1 MIPARTD
8 PLVGA
13 TLDGRYL
20 VRARLARGGMSTVY
34 LALDTRLDREVA
46 VKAMLPHLA
55 EDPALVARFEGEA
68 KTAARLSHPH
78 VVGVLDQGHADGP
91 TGEVVAYLVME
102 YVPGCTLRR
111 IVRDEAPLTARRA
124 LTLLLPVLDGL
135 AAAHEAGLMHRDVK
149 PENVLVGDDGRIRVA
164 DFGLSRATTSHT
176 SGGQALVGTVAY
188 LSPELVSGEEADARS
203 DVYAAGIMLFELLTG
218 RQPYTAG
225 SPVQVAYEH
234 IRSRVPAPTTVVP
247 EVPDA
252 VSDLVLWCTE
262 PAPADRPEDAAQVA
276 AEVRRLLAAT
286 PDSLLDRAPD
296 SLLDGD
302 GRSVGGGEESLENAA
317 VVIEPAGA
325 GHQPTSV
332 VPYPSIPDDGPSPE
346 PDGGPSRDSDDGPSP
361 EPADRALP
369 SGRVRQDDRP
379 AGDGDL
385 PAPVTHG
392 ERGERP
398 EEREQAPSR
407 PEPRHARGPAASSDQ
422 TRVLDRTVAGRLSAD
437 QPSRPPAVETT
448 AAARPA
454 STRQRRRAAQRPT
467 VDVGRGN
474 GRTLATGIAVT
485 LLLTGMALLLGWT
498 LGAGNVPFSGASA
511 TVPDLGGTDRETAV
525 SRLHEAGLQVDV
537 SSRHDEVYSA
547 GAVVA
552 SAPAAGTQVRAGD
565 RVELTVSS
573 GPAPVLAPDLVGRDA
588 ADARLAAQDAG
599 LLTRIKHTRHD
610 REVPEGQVISQVPAP
625 GATTSRNAV
634 VRLTVSEGPR
644 QVSVPDV
651 TGLTVQEA
659 QDRAAEAGL
668 RLEVETTPGGGFF
681 GLREPRIAEQQ
692 PAGGTELDEDSVF
705 RARAF

>member
-1 MIPARTD
+1 MTSPRTD

-20 VRARLARGGMSTVY
+20 IRARLARGGMSTVY

-46 VKAMLPHLA
+46 LKAMLPHLA

-68 KTAARLSHPH
+68 KTAARLAHPH

-91 TGEVVAYLVME
+91 SGEVVAYLVME

-176 SGGQALVGTVAY
+176 SGGKALVGTVAY

-218 RQPYTAG
+218 RQPYTAD

-262 PAPADRPEDAAQVA
+262 PVAADRPTDAAQVA

-286 PDSLLDRAPD
+286 PDSLLDRTPHSTPA
-296 SLLDGD
+296 
-302 GRSVGGGEESLENAA
+302 EEDSLENAA

-332 VPYPSIPDDGPSPE
+332 VPYPSVPDDGPAPGHDHLAAA
-346 PDGGPSRDSDDGPSP
+346 P
-361 EPADRALP
+361 
-369 SGRVRQDDRP
+369 GRVRHGQGPRP
-379 AGDGDL
+379 DAPQ
-385 PAPVTHG
+385 PA
-392 ERGERP
+392 ED
-398 EEREQAPSR
+398 
-407 PEPRHARGPAASSDQ
+407 RGPAVRADPGASALADRSRGVSASSDQ
-422 TRVLDRTVAGRLSAD
+422 TRVMDRGSAGRLSAD
-437 QPSRPPAVETT
+437 QPSRPPAASGAAEP
-448 AAARPA
+448 AARPLSA
-454 STRQRRRAAQRPT
+454 RQRRRAAQRPT
-467 VDVGRGN
+467 LDVGRGN

-485 LLLTGMALLLGWT
+485 LLLTGMAILLGWT
-498 LGAGNVPFSGASA
+498 LGAGNVPFSGASS
-511 TVPDLGGTDRETAV
+511 TLPDLGGTDRETAV
-525 SRLHEAGLQVDV
+525 ARLHEAGLQVDV
-537 SSRHDEVYSA
+537 SRRHDEVYSA

-552 SAPAAGTQVRAGD
+552 SVPAAGAEVRAGD

-588 ADARLAAQDAG
+588 EDARLAAHDAG
-599 LLTRIKHTRHD
+599 LLVEVEHTRHD
-610 REVPEGQVISQVPAP
+610 AEVPEGQVISQVPAP

-644 QVSVPDV
+644 RVAVPDV

-668 RLEVETTPGGGFF
+668 RLEVQTTPGGGFF
-681 GLREPRIAEQQ
+681 GLREPRVAEQQ
-692 PAGGTELDEDSVF
+692 PAGGSELDEGSIF

>member
-1 MIPARTD
+1 MTPARTD

-20 VRARLARGGMSTVY
+20 IRARLARGGMSTVY

-91 TGEVVAYLVME
+91 SGEVVAYLVME

-176 SGGQALVGTVAY
+176 SGGKALVGTVAY

-218 RQPYTAG
+218 RQPYTAD

-234 IRSRVPAPTTVVP
+234 IRSRVPAPTAVVP

-262 PAPADRPEDAAQVA
+262 PVPADRPTDAAQAA

-286 PDSLLDRAPD
+286 PDSLLDRAPH
-296 SLLDGD
+296 ST
-302 GRSVGGGEESLENAA
+302 VAEEASLENAA
-317 VVIEPAGA
+317 VVIEPAGS

-332 VPYPSIPDDGPSPE
+332 VPYPSLPDDGPSP
-346 PDGGPSRDSDDGPSP
+346 GPESVASVPAPARAAAEAPPPRDVSP
-361 EPADRALP
+361 
-369 SGRVRQDDRP
+369 VVDRP
-379 AGDGDL
+379 HD
-385 PAPVTHG
+385 V
-392 ERGERP
+392 
-398 EEREQAPSR
+398 
-407 PEPRHARGPAASSDQ
+407 AASSDQ
-422 TRVLDRTVAGRLSAD
+422 TRVMDRGSAGRLSAD
-437 QPSRPPAVETT
+437 QPTRSPAASGGAEP
-448 AAARPA
+448 AARPLSA
-454 STRQRRRAAQRPT
+454 RQRRRAAQRPT
-467 VDVGRGN
+467 LDVGRGN
-474 GRTLATGIAVT
+474 GRSLAIGVAVT

-498 LGAGNVPFSGASA
+498 LGAGNVPFSGASS
-511 TVPDLGGTDRETAV
+511 TLPDLGGTDRATAV
-525 SRLHEAGLQVDV
+525 ARLHEAGLQVDV

-552 SAPAAGTQVRAGD
+552 SVPAAGSEVRAGD

-573 GPAPVLAPDLVGRDA
+573 GPAPVLAPDLAGRDA
-588 ADARLAAQDAG
+588 ADARLVAQDAG
-599 LLTRIKHTRHD
+599 LLVQVEHTRHD
-610 REVPEGQVISQVPAP
+610 ASVPEGQVISQVPAA

-651 TGLTVQEA
+651 SGLTVQEA
-659 QDRAAEAGL
+659 QDRAAQAGL

-692 PAGGTELDEDSVF
+692 PSPGAVLDEGSTF

>member
-1 MIPARTD
+1 MTSPRTD

-20 VRARLARGGMSTVY
+20 IRARLARGGMSTVY
-34 LALDTRLDREVA
+34 LALDTRLDRQVA

-68 KTAARLSHPH
+68 KTAARLAHPH

-91 TGEVVAYLVME
+91 DGEVVAYLVME

-111 IVRDEAPLTARRA
+111 IVRDEAPLTSRRA

-149 PENVLVGDDGRIRVA
+149 PENVLVGEDGRIRVA

-176 SGGQALVGTVAY
+176 SGGKALVGTVAY

-218 RQPYTAG
+218 RQPYTAD

-234 IRSRVPAPTTVVP
+234 IRSRVQAPTVVVP
-247 EVPDA
+247 GVPDA

-262 PAPADRPEDAAQVA
+262 PVPADRPEDAAEVA
-276 AEVRRLLAAT
+276 AEVRRLLSST
-286 PDSLLDRAPD
+286 PDSLLDREPHSPAAE
-296 SLLDGD
+296 
-302 GRSVGGGEESLENAA
+302 EESLENAA
-317 VVIEPAGA
+317 VVIEPGGA

-332 VPYPSIPDDGPSPE
+332 VPYPSVPDDGPSPGTGDVASPAGRGRHGDHRTE
-346 PDGGPSRDSDDGPSP
+346 PQPDRRDLP
-361 EPADRALP
+361 DRAP
-369 SGRVRQDDRP
+369 DTP
-379 AGDGDL
+379 AA
-385 PAPVTHG
+385 APDPT
-392 ERGERP
+392 
-398 EEREQAPSR
+398 
-407 PEPRHARGPAASSDQ
+407 ASSDQ
-422 TRVLDRTVAGRLSAD
+422 TRVLDRGSAGRLSAD
-437 QPSRPPAVETT
+437 RPSGPPAGS
-448 AAARPA
+448 AAPGPRPV
-454 STRQRRRAAQRPT
+454 SKRQRRRAAQRPT
-467 VDVGRGN
+467 LDVGQGN

-498 LGAGNVPFSGASA
+498 LGAGNVPFSGASS

-525 SRLHEAGLQVDV
+525 ARLHEAGLQVDV

-552 SAPAAGTQVRAGD
+552 SAPAAGTEVRTGD
-565 RVELTVSS
+565 RIELTVSS

-588 ADARLAAQDAG
+588 ADARLTAQDAG
-599 LLTRIKHTRHD
+599 LLVKVEHTRHD
-610 REVPEGQVISQVPAP
+610 PDIPEGQVISQVPAP
-625 GATTSRNAV
+625 GSTTSRNAL

-644 QVSVPDV
+644 RVAVPDV
-651 TGLTVQEA
+651 SGLTVQQA
-659 QDRAAEAGL
+659 RDRAAEAGL
-668 RLEVETTPGGGFF
+668 RLEVETTPGGGIF

-692 PAGGTELDEDSVF
+692 PRGGARLDEGSIF

>member
-1 MIPARTD
+1 MTPPRTD

-20 VRARLARGGMSTVY
+20 IRARLARGGMSTVY

-124 LTLLLPVLDGL
+124 LTLMLPVLDGL
-135 AAAHEAGLMHRDVK
+135 SAAHEAGLMHRDVK

-176 SGGQALVGTVAY
+176 SGGKALVGTVAY

-218 RQPYTAG
+218 RQPYTSD

-234 IRSRVPAPTTVVP
+234 IRSRVPAPATVVP
-247 EVPDA
+247 EVPDS

-262 PAPADRPEDAAQVA
+262 PVPADRPEDAEEVA
-276 AEVRRLLAAT
+276 TEVRRLLAAT
-286 PDSLLDRAPD
+286 PDSELDRAPGSLQDAPD
-296 SLLDGD
+296 SSGA
-302 GRSVGGGEESLENAA
+302 EAESLENAA

-332 VPYPSIPDDGPSPE
+332 VPFPSVPDDGHSPE
-346 PDGGPSRDSDDGPSP
+346 PEDVASAS
-361 EPADRALP
+361 
-369 SGRVRQDDRP
+369 VRPRHGVRP
-379 AGDGDL
+379 AGDEDPTVPVAREPGGGDGRR
-385 PAPVTHG
+385 AEGT
-392 ERGERP
+392 ERLGD
-398 EEREQAPSR
+398 AS
-407 PEPRHARGPAASSDQ
+407 ARAGSVAAHGPAASSDR
-422 TRVLDRTVAGRLSAD
+422 TRVLDRGGPRRLSAD
-437 QPSRPPAVETT
+437 QPSTPPAGI
-448 AAARPA
+448 AGPDARPV
-454 STRQRRRAAQRPT
+454 SKRQRRRAAQRPT

-599 LLTRIKHTRHD
+599 LLTRIEHTRHD
-610 REVPEGQVISQVPAP
+610 REVPEGQVISQAPAP
-625 GATTSRNAV
+625 GTATSRNAV

-692 PAGGTELDEDSVF
+692 PAGGAVLDEDSTF

>member
-20 VRARLARGGMSTVY
+20 IRARLARGGMSTVY

-111 IVRDEAPLTARRA
+111 IIRDEAPLTARRA

-149 PENVLVGDDGRIRVA
+149 PENVLVGDDGRLRVA

-176 SGGQALVGTVAY
+176 SGGKALVGTVAY

-218 RQPYTAG
+218 RQPYTAD

-234 IRSRVPAPTTVVP
+234 IRSRVPAPTTVVS

-262 PAPADRPEDAAQVA
+262 PSPADRPEDAAQVA

-296 SLLDGD
+296 SAADGD
-302 GRSVGGGEESLENAA
+302 GRPVGGGEESLENAA

-332 VPYPSIPDDGPSPE
+332 VPYPTVPDDGPSPE
-346 PDGGPSRDSDDGPSP
+346 P
-361 EPADRALP
+361 EDRTLP
-369 SGRVRQDDRP
+369 SGRVRQDDSP
-379 AGDGDL
+379 AGDEDL
-385 PAPVTHG
+385 PAPAPHG
-392 ERGERP
+392 EPGRDDLHRERP
-398 EEREQAPSR
+398 EEPEEAPSDR
-407 PEPRHARGPAASSDQ
+407 EPRHARGPAASSDQ
-422 TRVLDRTVAGRLSAD
+422 TRVLDRRVAGRLSAD
-437 QPSRPPAVETT
+437 QPSRPPVVADEDT
-448 AAARPA
+448 ARPA
-454 STRQRRRAAQRPT
+454 SARQRRRAAQRPT
-467 VDVGRGN
+467 LDVGRGN

-599 LLTRIKHTRHD
+599 LLTQVEHTRHD
-610 REVPEGQVISQVPAP
+610 SEVPEGQVISQVPAP
-625 GATTSRNAV
+625 GATTSRNSV

-651 TGLTVQEA
+651 TGLTVEEA

-692 PAGGTELDEDSVF
+692 PAGGTVLDEDSVF